1 MIAATTKAGCAMLD
15 DFFVRAMLAGFAIA
29 AVAGPFGC
37 FIIWRRMAYFG
48 DTLGHAGL
56 LGVAL
61 GLLFQVNIMLG
72 VFCVSAMVALALVTL
87 SGRTVVPTDSLL
99 GIFSHA
105 ALAAGLIALSLM
117 QNIRIDV
124 MALLV
129 GDILSVTVTDLL
141 VITGGGAMLL
151 AALFALRS
159 PLLAI
164 TVNRD
169 LARAEGVSVKAV
181 ELVFMLLCALLVA
194 LAMKLVG
201 VLLIT
206 ALLIIP
212 AAAAG
217 RLSTGPEQMAIFATF
232 LGMTAVASGLFASLQ
247 WDTPS
252 GPSIVVAAFF
262 LFIITGMIAMARNHR
277 RTSS

>member
-1 MIAATTKAGCAMLD
+1 MLD
-15 DFFVRAMLAGFAIA
+15 DFFARAMLAGLAIA

-56 LGVAL
+56 FGVAL

-72 VFCVSAMVALALVTL
+72 VFFVSAMVALALVTL
-87 SGRTVVPTDSLL
+87 SGRTLVPTDSLL

-117 QNIRIDV
+117 ENIRIDV

-129 GDILSVTVTDLL
+129 GDILSVTITDLL
-141 VITGGGAMLL
+141 VIGGGGALLL
-151 AALFALRS
+151 AALFFLRK

-169 LARAEGVSVKAV
+169 LARAEGVQVKAI
-181 ELVFMLLCALLVA
+181 ELAFMLLCALLVA

-217 RLSTGPEQMAIFATF
+217 RLSAGPEQMAALATG
-232 LGMTAVASGLFASLQ
+232 LGMAAVASGLLASLQ

-252 GPSIVVAAFF
+252 GPSIVVAAFA
-262 LFIITGMIAMARNHR
+262 LFVVTGIIAMARNYW

>member
-1 MIAATTKAGCAMLD
+1 MLD
-15 DFFVRAMLAGFAIA
+15 DFFTRAILAGLIVA

-61 GLLFQVNIMLG
+61 GLAFQFNITLG
-72 VFCVSAMVALALVTL
+72 VFIVAAFVALAVVSI
-87 SGRTVVPTDSLL
+87 SGRTAMPADSLL

-105 ALAAGLIALSLM
+105 ALAAGLISLSLM
-117 QNIRIDV
+117 DNIRIDV

-129 GDILSVTVTDLL
+129 GDILSVTRTDLAVIAMGGCTLL
-141 VITGGGAMLL
+141 V
-151 AALFALRS
+151 ALSALRR

-169 LARAEGVSVKAV
+169 LARAEGIPVQMV
-181 ELVFMLLCALLVA
+181 ETAFMLLCAFLVA

-217 RLSTGPEQMAIFATF
+217 RLAKGPEQMVLMATL
-232 LGMTAVASGLFASLQ
+232 LGMGSVAAGLGASLQ

-252 GPSIVVAAFF
+252 GPSIVVAAFA
-262 LFIITGMIAMARNHR
+262 LFVLCGIIGYGISR
-277 RTSS
+277 RRITS